1 MRPPS
6 RSSASSSATCGRR
19 RCSSRLAQEVKRAA
33 RVDREDLLV
42 VLVAH
47 LDERPHGDRAGV
59 GHDDVDAAQALRFVE
74 QAPHLLHAACSPVA
88 RPPARSIDGAGTVAE
103 KRRCLLST
111 GAAAQGVAVDGA
123 VHGAQRVDVREQL
136 DYNLLSL
143 AARPGRPLL
152 LKSASAASKHR
163 PHAQRRAAARDE
175 LTAAGA
181 PPRSA
186 RVRGEL
192 SQNGRSTREVTKFR
206 EVQQIVKH
214 GIQHPSPLPAF
225 WSGFLVAF
233 GARCTR
239 KRW

>member
-1 MRPPS
+1 
-6 RSSASSSATCGRR
+6 
-19 RCSSRLAQEVKRAA
+19 
-33 RVDREDLLV
+33 LLV

-59 GHDDVDAAQALRFVE
+59 GHDDVDAARALRFVD

-143 AARPGRPLL
+143 AARPGRPLRRL
-152 LKSASAASKHR
+152 EAQTPR
-163 PHAQRRAAARDE
+163 PTQGRCEGRIDRRWR
-175 LTAAGA
+175 A
-181 PPRSA
+181 PPISKSPRGVVPERS
-186 RVRGEL
+186 EH
-192 SQNGRSTREVTKFR
+192 S
-206 EVQQIVKH
+206 
-214 GIQHPSPLPAF
+214 
-225 WSGFLVAF
+225 
-233 GARCTR
+233 
-239 KRW
+239 

>member
-1 MRPPS
+1 
-6 RSSASSSATCGRR
+6 
-19 RCSSRLAQEVKRAA
+19 
-33 RVDREDLLV
+33 LLV

-152 LKSASAASKHR
+152 RKSASVASKHR
-163 PHAQRRAAARDE
+163 PHAPTQGRCEGRIDRRWR
-175 LTAAGA
+175 A
-181 PPRSA
+181 PPISKSPRGVVPERS
-186 RVRGEL
+186 EH
-192 SQNGRSTREVTKFR
+192 S
-206 EVQQIVKH
+206 
-214 GIQHPSPLPAF
+214 
-225 WSGFLVAF
+225 
-233 GARCTR
+233 
-239 KRW
+239 